1 MNEVLKS
8 GARQAVSAC
17 VLTLALACV
26 LMVSVVPPASA
37 QDVIRPGDDAEYI
50 HIDVETN
57 YSDAVLFA
65 DSSWIGGV
73 PGGIIAVPAQTR
85 RIRLVPQDINSWSIP
100 PVEVPLHAEAGDTV
114 KLDLTFDYHYR
125 IESVPFGADVRL
137 ETENERT
144 LLGSTPLLY
153 KSEAPLNGTLAL
165 EQPGFTIERI
175 QPGNDI
181 WNRHI
186 VSLNPSENLDPA
198 ASQVDWRPPKRHRE
212 WIDYAALGTAVA
224 AGVIAVHYKVKADN
238 RFTDFVDSADPSLR
252 PQIDAYDLRS
262 AIALGVMQTG
272 IGIFAIRL
280 AIR

>member
-1 MNEVLKS
+1 MPGAMSKVLKS
-8 GARQAVSAC
+8 ALRHAVSAC
-17 VLTLALACV
+17 VLTCVLACV
-26 LMVSVVPPASA
+26 LPASA
-37 QDVIRPGDDAEYI
+37 QDVVRLGDDPGYI
-50 HIDVETN
+50 HIDIETN
-57 YSDAVLFA
+57 SSDALLFA

-73 PGGIIAVPAQTR
+73 PGDIIAVPAQTS
-85 RIRLVPQDINSWSIP
+85 RIRLVPRDVNSWSIP
-100 PVEVPLHAEAGDTV
+100 PVEVPLDAEVGDTV

-125 IESVPFGADVRL
+125 IESVPFGADVQL
-137 ETENERT
+137 ETEKDRT

-153 KSEAPLNGTLAL
+153 KSEAPLDGTLAL
-165 EQPGFTIERI
+165 EHPGFTIERI
-175 QPGNDI
+175 QPGNAI
-181 WNRHI
+181 WNRHV
-186 VSLNPSENLDPA
+186 VSLSPSDNLDPA
-198 ASQVDWRPPKRHRE
+198 ASQVDWRPPKRHRA
-212 WIDYAALGTAVA
+212 WIDYAALGTALA